1 MNFEKELAA
10 LNELSMLD
18 KYCYQHYCRTGRYMR
33 EADIGRSEIQ
43 NLLKLGCSWE
53 RLAEEVPMDEILAKE
68 KYDDLSIVLS
78 LEHMMFAEKSDTI
91 VGKAMRYFYMDKHS
105 HHYFELQCVMKGTAV
120 YESVRGQDV
129 LAQGDFVLTPP
140 LARHN
145 VVVHDDG
152 TVITVGIR
160 SSTFQTAFR
169 DIIER
174 ELPISRYFQSA
185 LFNRQNNELIFRGGI
200 DSFAHDLILMLY
212 REQCEQ
218 GGYANEINNR
228 LVQALLYYVCE
239 KSPVSLMFEVPVLQK
254 SRIWEMEMYLL
265 EHYRTVTLQQLA
277 AKFGLSVPY
286 LSKLLKTAW
295 GCGFAEILQH
305 VRLERAKE
313 LLVTTA
319 LPITEISASVGYE
332 NDAYFISIF
341 KKAFG
346 ITPQKYRREK
356 TTQP

>member
-1 MNFEKELAA
+1 M
-10 LNELSMLD
+10 
-18 KYCYQHYCRTGRYMR
+18 
-33 EADIGRSEIQ
+33 
-43 NLLKLGCSWE
+43 
-53 RLAEEVPMDEILAKE
+53 
-68 KYDDLSIVLS
+68 
-78 LEHMMFAEKSDTI
+78 
-91 VGKAMRYFYMDKHS
+91 
-105 HHYFELQCVMKGTAV
+105 
-120 YESVRGQDV
+120 
-129 LAQGDFVLTPP
+129 
-140 LARHN
+140 
-145 VVVHDDG
+145 
-152 TVITVGIR
+152 ITVGIR